1 MSLAVAGLVAPAGY
15 LGLFL
20 LVVGTGAGLPLPEDA
35 AVLAGGYL
43 VARGVTRLGPTI
55 AVALVAVLLGDAFL
69 FFIGR
74 RLGPKLLARG
84 WVARRVTPERLEQ
97 ARAFVQRRGVVA
109 VLVGRFV
116 MGLRVAIFLAAGALG
131 LPWSRFLVAN
141 ALGALVGVPLLVL
154 LGRWAGPRLDGVA
167 ATVGEV
173 RLGLLVVAI
182 VGLGIVV
189 QRRRRGAAASTAD

>member
-1 MSLAVAGLVAPAGY
+1 MSLAVTGLVAPAGY

-20 LVVGTGAGLPLPEDA
+20 LVVATGAGLPLPEDA

-69 FFIGR
+69 FLVGR

-141 ALGALVGVPLLVL
+141 GLGALVGVPLLVL

-189 QRRRRGAAASTAD
+189 QRRRRGAGASAAD